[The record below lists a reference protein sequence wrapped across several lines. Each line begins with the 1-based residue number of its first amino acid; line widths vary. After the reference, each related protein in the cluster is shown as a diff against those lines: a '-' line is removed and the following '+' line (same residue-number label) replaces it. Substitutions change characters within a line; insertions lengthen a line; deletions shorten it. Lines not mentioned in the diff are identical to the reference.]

1 MSHRQ
6 FLVVARVGDHSLHP
20 QWLAGPYRNFDVYL
34 SYFGDSPGK
43 YKGSTEFYEQA
54 KGGKWPMIAT
64 IVNSNP
70 ELTDR
75 YSAVWFPDDDL
86 LMSTESINQM
96 FNLFAGL
103 GIALGQPALTLDS
116 HVLYA
121 GLIAQPH
128 CVARY
133 VNFIEIMAP
142 IFSKDS
148 LAALKHTFSQSP
160 SGWGLDNLWP
170 LLLAHGNMAVLDSTP
185 MTHTRPMQRG
195 ELYKNNTLS
204 PKDDQQ
210 KIADLY
216 PHLAIL
222 PNGKAHKL
230 RFDALLLTLKL
241 PPFIAKLVSIIIRG
255 RNRSKYKSA
264 TRWH

>member
-6 FLVVARVGDHSLHP
+6 FLVIARVGDHSLHP

-34 SYFGDSPGK
+34 SYFGNTPEK
-43 YKGSTEFYEQA
+43 YKGGTEFYEQA
-54 KGGKWPMIAT
+54 KGGKWPVIAN
-64 IVNSNP
+64 IVNNNP
-70 ELTDR
+70 DLVER
-75 YSAVWFPDDDL
+75 YCAVWFPDDDL

-170 LLLAHGNMAVLDSTP
+170 LLLADGNIAVLDCTP
-185 MTHTRPMQRG
+185 MTHTRPMMGG
-195 ELYKNNTLS
+195 ELYKNNALS

-210 KIADLY
+210 KIAHLY
-216 PHLAIL
+216 PHLAVF
-222 PNGKAHKL
+222 PNGKARKL
-230 RFDALLLTLKL
+230 RIDAFVLTLKL
-241 PPFIAKLVSIIIRG
+241 PIFIAQLTSIVVRKI
-255 RNRSKYKSA
+255 NRKKYKSLA
-264 TRWH
+264 R